1 MQLKNRKEIQL
12 CSKTF
17 GLPAGARWRRVYP
30 AAAVSAGVDV
40 SADPNHITGKCNANV
55 PFNLKLSINKQI
67 EECQRK
73 CNRNWNAF
81 QACRLSSARSKKDE
95 TKCRS
100 HRDCHCNLAKF
111 GNKGSQVAMHHWD
124 SYPMYLILG
133 RKSRYHKLWLL
144 LTLVALLR
152 VTRQT
157 RAGQPSLPR
166 SSVQTSRHYYSA
178 AAWCG
183 GYNAGQTGG

>member
-1 MQLKNRKEIQL
+1 MF
-12 CSKTF
+12 KTF

-81 QACRLSSARSKKDE
+81 QACRPSSAHSKKDE

-111 GNKGSQVAMHHWD
+111 GNKGARWQCTTGTRIQCIQYWAEQQGITSWDCYSSCAAQSDKSDLPSTTSASSQFRTD
-124 SYPMYLILG
+124 LTSLLCG
-133 RKSRYHKLWLL
+133 RRGLQCRPEWRLEYTKYEVH
-144 LTLVALLR
+144 T
-152 VTRQT
+152 
-157 RAGQPSLPR
+157 
-166 SSVQTSRHYYSA
+166 
-178 AAWCG
+178 
-183 GYNAGQTGG
+183 